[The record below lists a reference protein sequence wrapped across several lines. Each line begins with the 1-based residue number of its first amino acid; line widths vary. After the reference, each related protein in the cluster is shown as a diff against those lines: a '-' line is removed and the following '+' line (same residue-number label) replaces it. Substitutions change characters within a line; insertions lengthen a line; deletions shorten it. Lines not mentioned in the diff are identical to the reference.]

1 MGTGPSRFVFGDVL
15 SKRGTAL
22 GALAALLGYATT
34 YLLRQD
40 AIEASTVAPAGRFTA
55 REAGPAAW
63 QVAGWLWVGAHHVA
77 LRASKG
83 TMVDGYEL
91 PVAPTATDPW
101 ASFLFVLPPVAL
113 TVAGALAAGSTDMP
127 RNATRRGAGVVGGYL
142 LAAAG
147 SLYAFR
153 WTGVYRFDG
162 MHRVVVPEAVPTLLV
177 LGVAFPVAFGALGGR
192 LRHLTGR

>member
-1 MGTGPSRFVFGDVL
+1 MFDNAY

-22 GALAALLGYATT
+22 GALAALLGYAAT
-34 YLLRQD
+34 YLLRVD
-40 AIEASTVAPAGRFTA
+40 ALAAAVAAPAGRFTA

-83 TMVDGYEL
+83 TMVDGYDL

-101 ASFLFVLPPVAL
+101 AWFLFAVPPVL
-113 TVAGALAAGSTDMP
+113 LVAVGALAAGDAATP
-127 RNATRRGAGVVGGYL
+127 RRAVRRGAGIAAGYL
-142 LAAAG
+142 LAAAC

-153 WTGVYRFDG
+153 WTGVFQYDG
-162 MHRVVVPEAVPTLLV
+162 MHRVVAPEPLPTLLV
-177 LGVAFPVAFGALGGR
+177 LGVAFPAAFGALGGR
-192 LRHLTGR
+192 LRHLLGE

>member
-1 MGTGPSRFVFGDVL
+1 VFDDVC

-22 GALAALLGYATT
+22 GALAAVLGYAATA
-34 YLLRQD
+34 LLRLD
-40 AIEASTVAPAGRFTA
+40 ALVAATRAPAGRFTA

-101 ASFLFVLPPVAL
+101 AWYLFAVPPLLLVA
-113 TVAGALAAGSTDMP
+113 AGALAAGDAATP
-127 RNATRRGAGVVGGYL
+127 RQAVRRGSGIAAGYL
-142 LAAAG
+142 LAVPC

-153 WTGVYRFDG
+153 WTGVFQYDG
-162 MHRVVVPEAVPTLLV
+162 MHRVVAPAPVPTLLV

-192 LRHLTGR
+192 VRHLAAQ

>member
-1 MGTGPSRFVFGDVL
+1 VFDDAL
-15 SKRGTAL
+15 SKRATAL
-22 GALAALLGYATT
+22 GVRAALLGYAST
-34 YLLRQD
+34 YLLRYD
-40 AIEASTVAPAGRFTA
+40 ALQAATTAPAGRFTA

-63 QVAGWLWVGAHHVA
+63 QVAGWLWVSTHHVA

-101 ASFLFVLPPVAL
+101 AWYLFAVPPALLVA
-113 TVAGALAAGSTDMP
+113 AGGLAARPADSP
-127 RNATRRGAGVVGGYL
+127 RQAAKRGAGVTAGYL
-142 LAAAG
+142 LAAAC

-153 WTGVYRFDG
+153 WTGVFQYDN
-162 MHRVVVPEAVPTLLV
+162 MHRVVVPETVPTLLV

-192 LRHLTGR
+192 LRHLATG